1 MRLLV
6 NCRFRYEYEQNDD
19 KYHFGKIAVFVS
31 VGFNEEI
38 EKKVEEQ
45 LTLLNYHLPCVLSF
59 TAQVVFEESTNVEV
73 VPEVIE
79 EETEKCCFTCQNW
92 CGGKKKTDIGYCEAD
107 DDTAQFRIVV
117 DVDDSSGLS
126 VRTQSRGD
134 FYCSRY
140 EPQIP
145 Y

>member
-6 NCRFRYEYEQNDD
+6 NCRFRHEYKSDD
-19 KYHFGKIAVFVS
+19 QYRFGKIAVFVN
-31 VGFNEEI
+31 VMFNEEI

-59 TAQVVFEESTNVEV
+59 TAQVVFEESTNIEAA
-73 VPEVIE
+73 PEAPE
-79 EETEKCCFTCQNW
+79 EAEKCCFTCQNW
-92 CGGKKKTDIGYCEAD
+92 CGGKTKADVAFCEAD
-107 DDTAQFRIVV
+107 DDNDQFRLVIY
-117 DVDDSSGLS
+117 VDDDSGLR
-126 VRTQSRGD
+126 VRTRTRGD
-134 FYCSRY
+134 FYCKRF